1 MKTKLLTLLLVLA
14 CVIAAGVVV
23 AQAQDIH
30 PNAIFNR
37 VFDSV
42 GNTLKIS
49 EEYATF
55 GVTGDSTANTAQTL
69 TRAAQAGKSH
79 YITLACVG
87 MRGGAPTAGLD
98 VSLQDAA
105 AEVAGDQ
112 EVIYA
117 KIKLAVNPPIAVTDD
132 KGQFQFTGFTPG
144 MYAVLYS
151 PAPASK
157 VLPAEIN
164 IKALAAVTKSPVPL
178 LRDTQIGDTG
188 TPYPDR
194 LWGRTFTLLKGHT
207 FFAEG
212 ANMKIWNATA
222 RWGAQGPFMEV
233 RKGVIVQQQF
243 PDVRQIKLVAWGY

>member
-1 MKTKLLTLLLVLA
+1 MGPTSLRTVALLAAAFVLA
-14 CVIAAGVVV
+14 G
-23 AQAQDIH
+23 Q
-30 PNAIFNR
+30 
-37 VFDSV
+37 
-42 GNTLKIS
+42 
-49 EEYATF
+49 
-55 GVTGDSTANTAQTL
+55 TANPQPKA
-69 TRAAQAGKSH
+69 
-79 YITLACVG
+79 
-87 MRGGAPTAGLD
+87 GAPASGVFVGRSGKPMANTRMIL
-98 VSLQDAA
+98 

-243 PDVRQIKLVAWGY
+243 PDLRPIKLVAWGY

>member
-1 MKTKLLTLLLVLA
+1 MGPTSLRSVALLATLLTGRLA
-14 CVIAAGVVV
+14 NPQPKASATVSG
-23 AQAQDIH
+23 
-30 PNAIFNR
+30 F
-37 VFDSV
+37 FV
-42 GNTLKIS
+42 GRSGKPM
-49 EEYATF
+49 
-55 GVTGDSTANTAQTL
+55 ANTRMIL
-69 TRAAQAGKSH
+69 
-79 YITLACVG
+79 
-87 MRGGAPTAGLD
+87 
-98 VSLQDAA
+98 

-112 EVIYA
+112 DVVYA

-132 KGQFQFTGFTPG
+132 KGQFQFAGLTPG
-144 MYAVLYS
+144 TYAVLYS
-151 PAPASK
+151 PSTASK

-164 IKALAAVTKSPVPL
+164 IKALAAVAKSPFPL

-222 RWGAQGPFMEV
+222 RWGSQGPFMEV

-243 PDVRQIKLVAWGY
+243 PDQRPIKLVAWSY

>member
-1 MKTKLLTLLLVLA
+1 MGPTSLRSVALLATLLTGRLA
-14 CVIAAGVVV
+14 NPQPKASATVSG
-23 AQAQDIH
+23 
-30 PNAIFNR
+30 F
-37 VFDSV
+37 FV
-42 GNTLKIS
+42 GRSGKPM
-49 EEYATF
+49 
-55 GVTGDSTANTAQTL
+55 ANTRMIL
-69 TRAAQAGKSH
+69 
-79 YITLACVG
+79 
-87 MRGGAPTAGLD
+87 
-98 VSLQDAA
+98 

-112 EVIYA
+112 DVVYA

-132 KGQFQFTGFTPG
+132 KGQFQFAGLTPG
-144 MYAVLYS
+144 TYAVLYS
-151 PAPASK
+151 PSTASK

-164 IKALAAVTKSPVPL
+164 IKALAAVAKSPFPL

-222 RWGAQGPFMEV
+222 RWGSQGPFMEV

-243 PDVRQIKLVAWGY
+243 PDQRSIKLVAWSY

>member
-1 MKTKLLTLLLVLA
+1 MGPTSLRTVALLVMTLVLTDHPA
-14 CVIAAGVVV
+14 NPQPKAGAAASGV
-23 AQAQDIH
+23 
-30 PNAIFNR
+30 F
-37 VFDSV
+37 V
-42 GNTLKIS
+42 GRSGKPM
-49 EEYATF
+49 
-55 GVTGDSTANTAQTL
+55 ANTRMIL
-69 TRAAQAGKSH
+69 
-79 YITLACVG
+79 
-87 MRGGAPTAGLD
+87 
-98 VSLQDAA
+98 
-105 AEVAGDQ
+105 AEVTGDQ

-132 KGQFQFTGFTPG
+132 KGQFQFSGFIPG

-164 IKALAAVTKSPVPL
+164 IKALAAVAKSPFPL

-222 RWGAQGPFMEV
+222 RWGPQGPFMEV
-233 RKGVIVQQQF
+233 RKGVVVQQQF
-243 PDVRQIKLVAWGY
+243 PDQRPIKLVAWSY

>member
-1 MKTKLLTLLLVLA
+1 VLLATLLTGQPANPQPKASATVS
-14 CVIAAGVVV
+14 G
-23 AQAQDIH
+23 
-30 PNAIFNR
+30 F
-37 VFDSV
+37 FV
-42 GNTLKIS
+42 GRSGKPM
-49 EEYATF
+49 
-55 GVTGDSTANTAQTL
+55 ANTRMIL
-69 TRAAQAGKSH
+69 
-79 YITLACVG
+79 
-87 MRGGAPTAGLD
+87 
-98 VSLQDAA
+98 

-112 EVIYA
+112 DVVYA

-132 KGQFQFTGFTPG
+132 KGQFQFAGLTPG
-144 MYAVLYS
+144 TYAVLYS
-151 PAPASK
+151 PSTASK

-164 IKALAAVTKSPVPL
+164 IKALAAVAKSPFPL

-222 RWGAQGPFMEV
+222 RWGSQGPFMEV

-243 PDVRQIKLVAWGY
+243 PDQRPIKLVAWSY

>member
-1 MKTKLLTLLLVLA
+1 MGPTSLRTFALLAAAFVLA
-14 CVIAAGVVV
+14 GQPANSQPKAG
-23 AQAQDIH
+23 ATASG
-30 PNAIFNR
+30 
-37 VFDSV
+37 VF
-42 GNTLKIS
+42 
-49 EEYATF
+49 
-55 GVTGDSTANTAQTL
+55 TGRSGKPMANTRMIL
-69 TRAAQAGKSH
+69 
-79 YITLACVG
+79 
-87 MRGGAPTAGLD
+87 
-98 VSLQDAA
+98 

-144 MYAVLYS
+144 IYAVLYS
-151 PAPASK
+151 PALASK

-164 IKALAAVTKSPVPL
+164 IKALAAVAKSPVPL

-222 RWGAQGPFMEV
+222 RWGPQGPFMEV

-243 PDVRQIKLVAWGY
+243 PDQRPIKLVAWSY

>member
-1 MKTKLLTLLLVLA
+1 MGPTSLRTVALLATTVVLTGQPA
-14 CVIAAGVVV
+14 NSQPKVGATASGV
-23 AQAQDIH
+23 
-30 PNAIFNR
+30 F
-37 VFDSV
+37 V
-42 GNTLKIS
+42 GRSGKPM
-49 EEYATF
+49 
-55 GVTGDSTANTAQTL
+55 ANTRMIL
-69 TRAAQAGKSH
+69 
-79 YITLACVG
+79 
-87 MRGGAPTAGLD
+87 
-98 VSLQDAA
+98 

-112 EVIYA
+112 DVIYA

-164 IKALAAVTKSPVPL
+164 IKALAAVAKSPFPL

-188 TPYPDR
+188 TPNPDR

-222 RWGAQGPFMEV
+222 RWGPQGPFMEV

-243 PDVRQIKLVAWGY
+243 PDQRPIKLVAWSY

>member
-1 MKTKLLTLLLVLA
+1 MGPTSLRTFALVATALVLTGQP
-14 CVIAAGVVV
+14 AASQPKAGATASGV
-23 AQAQDIH
+23 
-30 PNAIFNR
+30 F
-37 VFDSV
+37 V
-42 GNTLKIS
+42 GRSGKPM
-49 EEYATF
+49 
-55 GVTGDSTANTAQTL
+55 ANTRMIL
-69 TRAAQAGKSH
+69 
-79 YITLACVG
+79 
-87 MRGGAPTAGLD
+87 
-98 VSLQDAA
+98 

-132 KGQFQFTGFTPG
+132 KGQFQFSGFTPG

-151 PAPASK
+151 PAQASSK

-164 IKALAAVTKSPVPL
+164 IKALAAVAKSPVPL

-222 RWGAQGPFMEV
+222 RWGPQGPFMEV

-243 PDVRQIKLVAWGY
+243 PDQRPIKLVAWSY

>member
-1 MKTKLLTLLLVLA
+1 VLLATLLTGRLA
-14 CVIAAGVVV
+14 NPQPKASATVSG
-23 AQAQDIH
+23 
-30 PNAIFNR
+30 F
-37 VFDSV
+37 FV
-42 GNTLKIS
+42 GRSGKPM
-49 EEYATF
+49 
-55 GVTGDSTANTAQTL
+55 ANTRMIL
-69 TRAAQAGKSH
+69 
-79 YITLACVG
+79 
-87 MRGGAPTAGLD
+87 
-98 VSLQDAA
+98 

-112 EVIYA
+112 DVVYA

-132 KGQFQFTGFTPG
+132 KGQFQFAGLTPG
-144 MYAVLYS
+144 TYAVLYS
-151 PAPASK
+151 PSTASK

-164 IKALAAVTKSPVPL
+164 IKALAAVAKSPFPL

-222 RWGAQGPFMEV
+222 RWGSQGPFMEV

-243 PDVRQIKLVAWGY
+243 PDQRPIKLVAWSY

>member
-1 MKTKLLTLLLVLA
+1 MGPTSLRTVALLAAAFVLA
-14 CVIAAGVVV
+14 G
-23 AQAQDIH
+23 Q
-30 PNAIFNR
+30 
-37 VFDSV
+37 
-42 GNTLKIS
+42 
-49 EEYATF
+49 
-55 GVTGDSTANTAQTL
+55 TANPQPKA
-69 TRAAQAGKSH
+69 
-79 YITLACVG
+79 
-87 MRGGAPTAGLD
+87 GAPASGVFVGRSGKPMANTRMIL
-98 VSLQDAA
+98 

-112 EVIYA
+112 DVIYA

-164 IKALAAVTKSPVPL
+164 IKALAAVAKSPFPL
-178 LRDTQIGDTG
+178 LRDTQIGDSG

-194 LWGRTFTLLKGHT
+194 VWGRTFTLLKGHT

-222 RWGAQGPFMEV
+222 RWGPQGPFMEV

-243 PDVRQIKLVAWGY
+243 PDQRPIKLVAWGY

>member
-1 MKTKLLTLLLVLA
+1 MGPTSLRTVTLLATTFVLTGQPA
-14 CVIAAGVVV
+14 NSQTKAG
-23 AQAQDIH
+23 APAGG
-30 PNAIFNR
+30 
-37 VFDSV
+37 VFV
-42 GNTLKIS
+42 GRSGKPM
-49 EEYATF
+49 
-55 GVTGDSTANTAQTL
+55 ANTRMIL
-69 TRAAQAGKSH
+69 
-79 YITLACVG
+79 
-87 MRGGAPTAGLD
+87 
-98 VSLQDAA
+98 

-243 PDVRQIKLVAWGY
+243 PDLRPIKLVAWGY

>member
-1 MKTKLLTLLLVLA
+1 MGPTSLRSVVLLATLLTGRLA
-14 CVIAAGVVV
+14 NPQPKASATVSG
-23 AQAQDIH
+23 
-30 PNAIFNR
+30 F
-37 VFDSV
+37 FV
-42 GNTLKIS
+42 GRSGKPM
-49 EEYATF
+49 
-55 GVTGDSTANTAQTL
+55 ANTRMIL
-69 TRAAQAGKSH
+69 
-79 YITLACVG
+79 
-87 MRGGAPTAGLD
+87 
-98 VSLQDAA
+98 

-112 EVIYA
+112 DVVYA

-132 KGQFQFTGFTPG
+132 KGQFQFAGLTPG
-144 MYAVLYS
+144 TYAVLYS
-151 PAPASK
+151 PSTASK

-164 IKALAAVTKSPVPL
+164 IKALAAVAKSPFPL

-222 RWGAQGPFMEV
+222 RWGSQGPFMEV

-243 PDVRQIKLVAWGY
+243 PDQRPIKLVAWSY

>member
-1 MKTKLLTLLLVLA
+1 MGPTSLRTVTLLATTFVLTGQPA
-14 CVIAAGVVV
+14 NSQTKAG
-23 AQAQDIH
+23 APAGG
-30 PNAIFNR
+30 
-37 VFDSV
+37 VFV
-42 GNTLKIS
+42 GRSGKPM
-49 EEYATF
+49 
-55 GVTGDSTANTAQTL
+55 ANTRMIL
-69 TRAAQAGKSH
+69 
-79 YITLACVG
+79 
-87 MRGGAPTAGLD
+87 
-98 VSLQDAA
+98 

-117 KIKLAVNPPIAVTDD
+117 KIKLAVNPPIAITDD

-151 PAPASK
+151 PAAASK

-222 RWGAQGPFMEV
+222 RWGPQGPFMEV

-243 PDVRQIKLVAWGY
+243 PDQRPIKLVAWSY

>member
-1 MKTKLLTLLLVLA
+1 MGPTSLRSVVLLAILLTGQPANPQPKASATVS
-14 CVIAAGVVV
+14 G
-23 AQAQDIH
+23 
-30 PNAIFNR
+30 F
-37 VFDSV
+37 FV
-42 GNTLKIS
+42 GRSGKPM
-49 EEYATF
+49 
-55 GVTGDSTANTAQTL
+55 ANTRMIL
-69 TRAAQAGKSH
+69 
-79 YITLACVG
+79 
-87 MRGGAPTAGLD
+87 
-98 VSLQDAA
+98 

-112 EVIYA
+112 DVVYA

-132 KGQFQFTGFTPG
+132 KGQFQFAGLTPG
-144 MYAVLYS
+144 TYAVLYS
-151 PAPASK
+151 PSTASK

-164 IKALAAVTKSPVPL
+164 IKALAAVAKSPFPL

-222 RWGAQGPFMEV
+222 RWGSQGPFMEV

-243 PDVRQIKLVAWGY
+243 PDQRPIKLVAWSY

>member
-1 MKTKLLTLLLVLA
+1 MGPTSLRTVALLVMTFVLTDQPA
-14 CVIAAGVVV
+14 NPQPKAGAAASGV
-23 AQAQDIH
+23 
-30 PNAIFNR
+30 F
-37 VFDSV
+37 V
-42 GNTLKIS
+42 GRSGKPM
-49 EEYATF
+49 
-55 GVTGDSTANTAQTL
+55 ANTRMIL
-69 TRAAQAGKSH
+69 
-79 YITLACVG
+79 
-87 MRGGAPTAGLD
+87 
-98 VSLQDAA
+98 
-105 AEVAGDQ
+105 AEVTGDQ

-132 KGQFQFTGFTPG
+132 KGQFQFRSFIPG

-164 IKALAAVTKSPVPL
+164 IKALAAVAKSPFPL

-212 ANMKIWNATA
+212 ANMKIWNA
-222 RWGAQGPFMEV
+222 RSE
-233 RKGVIVQQQF
+233 
-243 PDVRQIKLVAWGY
+243 